1 MLRASDSLIPGITMA
16 EPRTRTLTFR
26 LTESERQTIDAV
38 ARRSGVTPSEV
49 ARRAVVGAA
58 IVSARTLED
67 ARNEVRAEMGRELVA
82 TQGALAKATEA
93 AAASL
98 SRAETLG
105 VELAATRERLAR
117 VTEAYS
123 ASRSEAESLE
133 REMHRAPEELVMAVK
148 QLIAGA
154 PDARAEVAQLWAGIR
169 TYPSSDREQILP
181 IIAAEVADAIESIV
195 SRFPT
200 HGDAFARWPVL
211 RRRIEWL
218 IDGLHPDAGKGY
230 RRRGIAD
237 AVWQPVVDALDQ
249 ADEERRRYAPD
260 FVDT

>member
-1 MLRASDSLIPGITMA
+1 MA

-38 ARRSGVTPSEV
+38 ARRSGTKPSEV
-49 ARRAVVGAA
+49 ARRAVVSAA
-58 IVSARTLED
+58 IVSARALED
-67 ARNEVRAEMGRELVA
+67 ARNEVRAQIGRELVA
-82 TQGALAKATEA
+82 TQDALAKATEA

-98 SRAETLG
+98 SQAETLG
-105 VELAATRERLAR
+105 VELSATRQRLASM
-117 VTEAYS
+117 TEAYF

-133 REMHRAPEELVMAVK
+133 VELHRAPEELLGAVR

-154 PDARAEVAQLWAGIR
+154 PDARAEVARLWARIR
-169 TYPSSDREQILP
+169 AYPSDREQILP
-181 IIAAEVADAIESIV
+181 ILAAEVADAIESIV

-218 IDGLHPDAGKGY
+218 FDGLHPDAGKGY